1 MGWASEELASID
13 LGDTRRNRR
22 AIQLIERLAEHP
34 TASIPGACN
43 GWSETQAGYRFLG

>member
-22 AIQLIERLAEHP
+22 AIHLIARLPEHP
-34 TASIPGACN
+34 TASIPGAYN
-43 GWSETQAGYRFLG
+43 G